1 MIPFEADPILYY
13 AGVLCLIASLLFF
26 AFGYFSPKGMCSF
39 FYPVSLL
46 FVIIAMA
53 TIGVI
58 YSGSTQ
64 QTDIVVCNHITDDSW
79 MYIIGEDQQTY
90 MISDPDLKLRIHDGD
105 TISTM
110 VLNKWGNG
118 YKEIYKIDAPFVCEG
133 AKGC

>member
-1 MIPFEADPILYY
+1 MIPFGVDPLSYLMFII
-13 AGVLCLIASLLFF
+13 VLIAAIGFATTGYIGLGAKTLCYIFSLVF
-26 AFGYFSPKGMCSF
+26 
-39 FYPVSLL
+39 VV
-46 FVIIAMA
+46 FVII
-53 TIGVI
+53 GGFFI
-58 YSGSTQ
+58 YTGSVQ
-64 QTDIVVCNHITDDSW
+64 QVDIVVCNHITDDSW

>member
-79 MYIIGEDQQTY
+79 MYIVDENEQTY
-90 MISDPDLKLRIHDGD
+90 MISDPSLKLKIRDGEK
-105 TISTM
+105 IRVSI
-110 VLNKWGNG
+110 LNEWGFS
-118 YKEIYKIDAPFVCEG
+118 YPRIYKIDAPFVCEG
-133 AKGC
+133 ERGC